1 MSFPG
6 GTVGK
11 ESACQGRRCK
21 RLGFD
26 PWVRK
31 IPWSRKWQPTPVL
44 LPGEFHRQRNLMGS
58 WQFMESKRV
67 GHDWAQMHTHEITIL
82 PKGDS
87 TNGLEWKEIPLASPS
102 SLPEQC
108 LTCYHYLFNH
118 LAPTG
123 LFLDV
128 NTPRNHKQP
137 LEGGSLP
144 CAQDGGKAT
153 PHKWGCHK
161 LYLLAFY
168 PRKEV

>member
-1 MSFPG
+1 MSLEPEIWQVYLWHVVLDNILGFPG
-6 GTVGK
+6 GFSGR
-11 ESACQGRRCK
+11 ESTCQCMRCK

-31 IPWSRKWQPTPVL
+31 IHWSRKWQPTPVL

-102 SLPEQC
+102 SRPEQC

-118 LAPTG
+118 LASTG
-123 LFLDV
+123 IFSDV
-128 NTPRNHKQP
+128 NTPRNHKQ
-137 LEGGSLP
+137 GHS
-144 CAQDGGKAT
+144 T
-153 PHKWGCHK
+153 
-161 LYLLAFY
+161 
-168 PRKEV
+168 